1 MKMRQIA
8 MGAMAAV
15 TLLTACQ
22 QQKAY
27 PIFFLTEE
35 ADAAGFSAKMLVMY
49 NGKPYTR
56 QPILNHEHLQSFHS
70 FMNMKDGSYG
80 VVFTLKREMRN
91 RLYTITQEKRGM
103 QILPVVNGL
112 AFQPVL
118 IDKPVTDG
126 KLVIW
131 GGLNGYDLMRIA
143 RDIEPENKEI
153 EEKRFLKENPRPI
166 PTLNKDTQNRKK
178 DHTGQTVGEI
188 FSAGS

>member
-1 MKMRQIA
+1 MKMRQLVMSA
-8 MGAMAAV
+8 MVAAAA
-15 TLLTACQ
+15 LTACQ

-35 ADAAGFSAKMLVMY
+35 ADYTGFSAKMLVMY

-56 QPILNHEHLQSFHS
+56 QPILNHEHIQSYHS

-143 RDIEPENKEI
+143 RDIEPEDREL
-153 EEKRFLKENPRPI
+153 EEKRFLKENPRPL
-166 PTLNKDTQNRKK
+166 PTFNRESQKK

-188 FSAGS
+188 QSA